1 VLGRRRLQATIFDGD
16 QVYLDHVGRN
26 TFYAF
31 LAREG
36 HDLFKDE
43 DFAQLYDQRLGRPS
57 VPPSRLCVAL
67 VLQYYDGCSDQE
79 ASDRA
84 AYDQRW
90 KVALGAAE
98 MERPFAKS
106 TLQLFRAQLLVHE
119 GARALFEASLELA
132 RRKGQ
137 LRRDGRVKLAL
148 DTTNILGRGAVMDT
162 YNLISEG
169 IRLLVKALAK
179 TKGQKPD
186 DYARS
191 QGLGRH
197 FGSSIKGESQ
207 VDWDDEDARS
217 AFLAGLVADARKAM
231 ELAGQ
236 VCQGLEKGSAAIR
249 RIEAVSQMLAAILL
263 QDVEVKRDSE
273 GDDGEPEEQVKI
285 KHNPSGQRICSVGDP
300 EMRHGRKSASK
311 RFDGHKLGLGVDV
324 ESQLIAG
331 VDVLEG
337 SAADDEGSLELAQAA
352 AQALDSE
359 ADEVEALADCAYGDG
374 ENRERFRNAG
384 IELKAKVPAPGGSGD
399 YFKKTDFVI
408 DLEAMTCTCPGG
420 QTTDVLRSMGQDS
433 GQPRQSFVFSG
444 SVCMG
449 CPLRDRCFKPSSQ
462 PRGRRVALHPQ
473 EALLQQA
480 REWRRSPDFDRFRKE
495 RQTVEH
501 RIARLVQLGMRQARY
516 VGRRKTLFQALIT
529 ATVANLTLIAGRVA
543 AEDAPGHSDGHLLR
557 SIAGVHAFL
566 SVVQTFL
573 RRRWTPFAR
582 RRPVRRRP
590 AVSRSLLPSPVMKA
604 SFRPQL

>member
-1 VLGRRRLQATIFDGD
+1 MLGRRSPQASIFDGD
-16 QVYLDHVGRN
+16 RVYLDHVGRN

-43 DFAQLYDQRLGRPS
+43 DFAPLYHDRLGRPS
-57 VPPSRLCVAL
+57 VPPSRLCLAL
-67 VLQYYDGCSDQE
+67 ILQYYDGCSDQE

-90 KVALGAAE
+90 KVALGAEE
-98 MERPFAKS
+98 MERPFVKS

-119 GARALFEASLELA
+119 KARALFEASLELA

-148 DTTNILGRGAVMDT
+148 DTSNILGRGAVMDT

-169 IRLLVKALAK
+169 IRLLVRALAK
-179 TKGQKPD
+179 AKGQKPD
-186 DYARS
+186 EYARS

-197 FGSSIKGESQ
+197 LGSSIKGESQ
-207 VDWDDEDARS
+207 VDWDDEGARS
-217 AFLAGLVADARKAM
+217 AFLAGLVADARRAM

-236 VCQGLEKGSAAIR
+236 VCQGLEKGSAAVR

-263 QDVEVKRDSE
+263 QDVEIERKSE
-273 GDDGEPEEQVKI
+273 DDDGEPEEQVKI
-285 KHNPSGQRICSVGDP
+285 KHNPSGQRICSVSDP

-337 SAADDEGSLELAQAA
+337 SAADDEGSLELAQASA
-352 AQALDSE
+352 VALDVE
-359 ADEVEALADCAYGDG
+359 PDEVEALADCAYGDG
-374 ENRERFRNAG
+374 QNRERFREAG

-420 QTTDVLRSMGQDS
+420 QTTDVLRGMGRDS
-433 GQPRQSFVFSG
+433 GQARHSFVFTG
-444 SVCMG
+444 KVCSA
-449 CPLRDRCFKPSSQ
+449 CPLRERCFKSTQ

-480 REWRRSPDFDRFRKE
+480 REWQRSPDFDRFRKE

-501 RIARLVQLGMRQARY
+501 RIARLMQLGMRQARY

-529 ATVANLTLIAGRVA
+529 AAVANLTLIAGRMA
-543 AEDAPGHSDGHLLR
+543 AESAPGHPHGHLIGSLAPVRALLGVFQGLLR
-557 SIAGVHAFL
+557 
-566 SVVQTFL
+566 QP
-573 RRRWTPFAR
+573 WTPFAR
-582 RRPVRRRP
+582 RWHVQRRP
-590 AVSRSLLPSPVMKA
+590 GADRSPLPLFVTKA
-604 SFRPQL
+604 GFRPTF

>member
-1 VLGRRRLQATIFDGD
+1 VLGRRNPQIGLFDGD
-16 QVYLDHVGRN
+16 RVYLEHVGRN

-43 DFAQLYDQRLGRPS
+43 DFASLYDQRLGRPS

-67 VLQYYDGCSDQE
+67 ILQYYDGCSDQE

-90 KVALGAAE
+90 KVALGAGE

-119 GARALFEASLELA
+119 KARALFESSLELA

-169 IRLLVKALAK
+169 VRLLVKALARA
-179 TKGQKPD
+179 KGQKPD
-186 DYARS
+186 EYARS

-207 VDWDDEDARS
+207 VDWDDEGARS
-217 AFLAGLVADARKAM
+217 AFLAGLVADARRAM

-236 VCQGLEKGSAAIR
+236 VCQGLEEGGTAVR
-249 RIEAVSQMLAAILL
+249 RIEAVSQMLASILL
-263 QDVEVKRDSE
+263 QDVEVGRESK
-273 GDDGEPEEQVKI
+273 DDGGEPGEQVKI

-311 RFDGHKLGLGVDV
+311 RFDGHKLGIGVDV

-337 SAADDEGSLELAQAA
+337 SAADDEGSLELAQRSAE
-352 AQALDSE
+352 ALDAE
-359 ADEVEALADCAYGDG
+359 PDEVEVLADCAYGDG
-374 ENRERFRNAG
+374 DNRARFQEAG
-384 IELKAKVPAPGGSGD
+384 IDLKAKVPGPGGSGD

-420 QTTDVLRSMGQDS
+420 QTTDVLRSMGQEA

-444 SVCMG
+444 SVCVG
-449 CPLRDRCFKPSSQ
+449 CPLRERCFKLSPQ

-480 REWRRSPDFDRFRKE
+480 REWRRSPDFDRFRKQ
-495 RQTVEH
+495 RQAVEH
-501 RIARLVQLGMRQARY
+501 RIARMVQLGIRQARY
-516 VGRRKTLFQALIT
+516 CGRRKTLFQALLT
-529 ATVANLTLIAGRVA
+529 ATVANLTLIAGRMSAEDPSQGHLTGSADAVGILLGVLQALWVA
-543 AEDAPGHSDGHLLR
+543 ASAR
-557 SIAGVHAFL
+557 F
-566 SVVQTFL
+566 T
-573 RRRWTPFAR
+573 R
-582 RRPVRRRP
+582 RRPSRRYPR
-590 AVSRSLLPSPVMKA
+590 AIYLGSAPSSAKTR
-604 SFRPQL
+604 FRPQF

>member
-1 VLGRRRLQATIFDGD
+1 VLGRRRPQATIFDGD

-36 HDLFKDE
+36 HQLFKDE
-43 DFAQLYDQRLGRPS
+43 DFAPLYHERLGRPS
-57 VPPSRLCVAL
+57 APPSRLCVAL
-67 VLQYYDGCSDQE
+67 ILQYYDGCSDQE

-90 KVALGAAE
+90 KVALGTSE

-119 GARALFEASLELA
+119 KARALFEASLELA

-169 IRLLVKALAK
+169 IRLLVKALARA
-179 TKGQKPD
+179 KGQKPEE
-186 DYARS
+186 YARS

-207 VDWDDEDARS
+207 VDWDDEGARS
-217 AFLAGLVADARKAM
+217 AFLAGLVADARRAI

-236 VCQGLEKGSAAIR
+236 VCQGLEKGSAAVR

-263 QDVEVKRDSE
+263 QDVEVERKAE
-273 GDDGEPEEQVKI
+273 GGEGEPVEQVKI
-285 KHNPSGQRICSVGDP
+285 RHNPSGQRICSVSDP

-311 RFDGHKLGLGVDV
+311 RFDGHKLGIGVDV

-331 VDVLEG
+331 VDVMEG
-337 SAADDEGSLELAQAA
+337 SAADDKGSLELAQTSAE
-352 AQALDSE
+352 ALDAE

-384 IELKAKVPAPGGSGD
+384 IELKAKVPAPSGSGD
-399 YFKKTDFVI
+399 YFKKADFMI

-433 GQPRQSFVFSG
+433 GQPRQSFVFAG
-444 SVCMG
+444 KVCSA
-449 CPLRDRCFKPSSQ
+449 CPLRERCFKPTQ
-462 PRGRRVALHPQ
+462 PRGRRVTLHPQ

-480 REWRRSPDFDRFRKE
+480 REWQRSPDFDRFRKE

-516 VGRRKTLFQALIT
+516 VGRCKTLFQALIT
-529 ATVANLTLIAGRVA
+529 ATVANLTLIAGRMA
-543 AEDAPGHSDGHLLR
+543 ADGAPGHPDGHLL
-557 SIAGVHAFL
+557 SSLAGIHAFL
-566 SVVQTFL
+566 SALQRFL
-573 RRRWTPFAR
+573 RQRWSPFSRRWPF
-582 RRPVRRRP
+582 RRRP
-590 AVSRSLLPSPVMKA
+590 AVSRSPFLLLVTKA
-604 SFRPQL
+604 DFRPQL

>member
-1 VLGRRRLQATIFDGD
+1 VLGHRSPQASIFDGD
-16 QVYLDHVGRN
+16 RVYLNHVGRN

-43 DFAQLYDQRLGRPS
+43 DFAGLYDQRLGRPS
-57 VPPSRLCVAL
+57 VPPSLLCVAL

-79 ASDRA
+79 ASDRG

-90 KVALGAAE
+90 KVALGAEE

-119 GARALFEASLELA
+119 KARALFEASLELA

-137 LRRDGRVKLAL
+137 LRRDGRVRLAL

-169 IRLLVKALAK
+169 IRLMVMALARA
-179 TKGQKPD
+179 KGQKPD
-186 DYARS
+186 EYAS
-191 QGLGRH
+191 NHGLGRH

-207 VDWDDEDARS
+207 VDWDDEGARS
-217 AFLAGLVADARKAM
+217 VFLAGLVADARLAVD
-231 ELAGQ
+231 LAGQ
-236 VCQGLEKGSAAIR
+236 VCQGLEKDSAAVR

-263 QDVEVKRDSE
+263 QDVEVERGE
-273 GDDGEPEEQVKI
+273 GETAERVKI
-285 KHNPSGQRICSVGDP
+285 KHNPSGQRICSVSDP

-311 RFDGHKLGLGVDV
+311 RFDGHKVGIGVDV

-337 SAADDEGSLELAQAA
+337 SAADDEGSLELAQASA
-352 AQALDSE
+352 AALD
-359 ADEVEALADCAYGDG
+359 AKPDEVEALADCAYGDG
-374 ENRERFRNAG
+374 QNRERFREAG
-384 IELKAKVPAPGGSGD
+384 IELKAKVPAPGGSKE

-420 QTTDVLRSMGQDS
+420 QTTDVLRGMGQDS
-433 GQPRQSFVFSG
+433 GQARQSFVFAG
-444 SVCMG
+444 KVCG
-449 CPLRDRCFKPSSQ
+449 ACPLRERCFKATQ
-462 PRGRRVALHPQ
+462 ARGRRVALHPQ

-480 REWRRSPDFDRFRKE
+480 REWQRSPDFDRFRKE

-501 RIARLVQLGMRQARY
+501 RFARLVQLGMRQARY
-516 VGRRKTLFQALIT
+516 VGLRKTLFQALIT
-529 ATVANLTLIAGRVA
+529 ATVANLTLIAGRTA
-543 AEDAPGHSDGHLLR
+543 SDGEPGHSDSLLMGTLAAVR
-557 SIAGVHAFL
+557 ALLDVHRTLSGQLWARFAGRYHF
-566 SVVQTFL
+566 
-573 RRRWTPFAR
+573 W
-582 RRPVRRRP
+582 RRP
-590 AVSRSLLPSPVMKA
+590 AASRSSLPLFVTKA
-604 SFRPQL
+604 GFRPQF

>member
-1 VLGRRRLQATIFDGD
+1 MLGRRSPQIGIFDGD
-16 QVYLDHVGRN
+16 RVYLDHVGRN

-43 DFAQLYDQRLGRPS
+43 DFAPLYHDRLGRPS
-57 VPPSRLCVAL
+57 VPPSRLCLAL
-67 VLQYYDGCSDQE
+67 ILQYYDGCSDQE

-90 KVALGAAE
+90 KVALGAEE
-98 MERPFAKS
+98 MERPFVKS

-119 GARALFEASLELA
+119 KARELFAASLELA

-169 IRLLVKALAK
+169 VRLLVKALAK
-179 TKGQKPD
+179 AKGRKPD
-186 DYARS
+186 EYARD

-207 VDWDDEDARS
+207 VDWDDEGSRS
-217 AFLAGLVADARKAM
+217 AFLAGLVVDARRAM

-236 VCQGLEKGSAAIR
+236 VCQGLEKGSAAVR

-263 QDVEVKRDSE
+263 QDVEIERKSE

-311 RFDGHKLGLGVDV
+311 RFDGHKLGIGVDV

-337 SAADDEGSLELAQAA
+337 SAADDEGSLELAQASA
-352 AQALDSE
+352 E
-359 ADEVEALADCAYGDG
+359 AVDAEPDEVEVLADCAYGDG
-374 ENRERFRNAG
+374 DNRARFREAG
-384 IELKAKVPAPGGSGD
+384 IDLKAKVPAPGGSGD

-420 QTTDVLRSMGQDS
+420 QTTDVLRPMGQDS
-433 GQPRQSFVFSG
+433 GQPRQSFVFAG
-444 SVCMG
+444 PVCSA
-449 CPLRDRCFKPSSQ
+449 CPLRQRCFKLTQ

-501 RIARLVQLGMRQARY
+501 RIARLMQLGMRQARY

-529 ATVANLTLIAGRVA
+529 ATVANLTLIAGRMA
-543 AEDAPGHSDGHLLR
+543 AEGAPGDSDGRLPGSLAGLR
-557 SIAGVHAFL
+557 ALF
-566 SVVQTFL
+566 SVLQTFL
-573 RRRWTPFAR
+573 RRERTPFAHR
-582 RRPVRRRP
+582 WPARRRP
-590 AVSRSLLPSPVMKA
+590 AVSR
-604 SFRPQL
+604 PQLPAFVTKARFRLQL

>member
-1 VLGRRRLQATIFDGD
+1 VLGRRNPQTSFFDGD
-16 QVYLDHVGRN
+16 RVYLDHVGRN

-36 HDLFKDE
+36 QELFKDG
-43 DFAQLYDQRLGRPS
+43 DFAELYDKRLGRPS

-67 VLQYYDGCSDQE
+67 ILQYYDGCSDQE

-90 KVALGAAE
+90 KVALGAEE
-98 MERPFAKS
+98 MERPFVKS

-119 GARALFEASLELA
+119 KARAVFESSLELA

-137 LRRDGRVKLAL
+137 LRRDGRVRLAL

-179 TKGQKPD
+179 AKGQKPD
-186 DYARS
+186 EYARN

-207 VDWDDEDARS
+207 VDWDDEGARS
-217 AFLAGLVADARKAM
+217 AFLAGLVADARRAL
-231 ELAGQ
+231 ELARQ
-236 VCQGLEKGSAAIR
+236 VCQGLEKDSTAVR

-263 QDVEVKRDSE
+263 QDVEVERESE
-273 GDDGEPEEQVKI
+273 DEDGGPKEQVKI

-311 RFDGHKLGLGVDV
+311 RFDGHKLGIGVDV

-337 SAADDEGSLELAQAA
+337 SAADDEGSLELAQASA
-352 AQALDSE
+352 KALD
-359 ADEVEALADCAYGDG
+359 AKPDEVEALADCAYGDG
-374 ENRERFRNAG
+374 ENRERFREAG
-384 IELKAKVPAPGGSGD
+384 IDLKAKVPAPGGSGD

-408 DLEAMTCTCPGG
+408 DRA
-420 QTTDVLRSMGQDS
+420 
-433 GQPRQSFVFSG
+433 PRTQ
-444 SVCMG
+444 
-449 CPLRDRCFKPSSQ
+449 K
-462 PRGRRVALHPQ
+462 
-473 EALLQQA
+473 
-480 REWRRSPDFDRFRKE
+480 
-495 RQTVEH
+495 
-501 RIARLVQLGMRQARY
+501 
-516 VGRRKTLFQALIT
+516 
-529 ATVANLTLIAGRVA
+529 
-543 AEDAPGHSDGHLLR
+543 DG
-557 SIAGVHAFL
+557 F
-566 SVVQTFL
+566 
-573 RRRWTPFAR
+573 
-582 RRPVRRRP
+582 
-590 AVSRSLLPSPVMKA
+590 M
-604 SFRPQL
+604 

>member
-1 VLGRRRLQATIFDGD
+1 VLGRRSPQATIDGD

-36 HDLFKDE
+36 HELFKDE
-43 DFAQLYDQRLGRPS
+43 DFALLYHERLGRPS

-90 KVALGAAE
+90 KLALGAEE
-98 MERPFAKS
+98 MERPFVKS

-119 GARALFEASLELA
+119 KARALFDASLELA

-137 LRRDGRVKLAL
+137 LRRDGRVRLAL
-148 DTTNILGRGAVMDT
+148 DTSNILGRGAVMDT

-169 IRLLVKALAK
+169 IRLLVRALAK
-179 TKGQKPD
+179 AKGQRPD

-207 VDWDDEDARS
+207 VDWDDEGARS
-217 AFLAGLVADARKAM
+217 AFLAGLVADARRAV
-231 ELAGQ
+231 ELAEQ
-236 VCQGLEKGSAAIR
+236 VCQGLEKGSAAVR

-263 QDVEVKRDSE
+263 QDVEVKRESE

-285 KHNPSGQRICSVGDP
+285 KHNPSGQRICSVSDP

-311 RFDGHKLGLGVDV
+311 RFDGHKIGIGVDV

-337 SAADDEGSLELAQAA
+337 SAADDEGSLELAQASA
-352 AQALDSE
+352 EALGAE
-359 ADEVEALADCAYGDG
+359 LNEVEALADCAYGDG
-374 ENRERFRNAG
+374 ENRQRFRDAG
-384 IELKAKVPAPGGSGD
+384 IELKAKVPAPGGNGE

-433 GQPRQSFVFSG
+433 GRPRQSFVFAG
-444 SVCMG
+444 TVCSG
-449 CPLRDRCFKPSSQ
+449 CPLRERCFKPTQ

-480 REWRRSPDFDRFRKE
+480 REWQRSPDFDRFRKE

-501 RIARLVQLGMRQARY
+501 RIARLIQLGMRQARY

-529 ATVANLTLIAGRVA
+529 ATVANLTLIAGRMPA
-543 AEDAPGHSDGHLLR
+543 TGGPGHLNGHLLGSLAPLR
-557 SIAGVHAFL
+557 PFLGVLQAL
-566 SVVQTFL
+566 L
-573 RRRWTPFAR
+573 RHPWTPYARRW
-582 RRPVRRRP
+582 PVRRRT
-590 AVSRSLLPSPVMKA
+590 ADSRPPLPSLVIKA
-604 SFRPQL
+604 TFRPQF

>member
-1 VLGRRRLQATIFDGD
+1 VLGRRNPQIGLFDGD
-16 QVYLDHVGRN
+16 RVYLEHVGRN

-43 DFAQLYDQRLGRPS
+43 DYAQLYDQRLGRPS

-67 VLQYYDGCSDQE
+67 ILQYYEGCSDQE

-90 KVALGAAE
+90 KVALGAGE

-119 GARALFEASLELA
+119 KARALFESSLELA

-169 IRLLVKALAK
+169 VRLLVKALARA
-179 TKGQKPD
+179 KGQKPD
-186 DYARS
+186 EYACS

-207 VDWDDEDARS
+207 VDWDDEGARS
-217 AFLAGLVADARKAM
+217 AFLASLVADARRAL

-236 VCQGLEKGSAAIR
+236 VCQGLEKDSAAVR
-249 RIEAVSQMLAAILL
+249 RIEAVSQMLASILL
-263 QDVEVKRDSE
+263 QDVEVVRESK
-273 GDDGEPEEQVKI
+273 DDGGEPKELVKI

-311 RFDGHKLGLGVDV
+311 RFDGHKLGIGVDV

-337 SAADDEGSLELAQAA
+337 SAADDEGSLELAQASA
-352 AQALDSE
+352 EALDTE
-359 ADEVEALADCAYGDG
+359 PDEVEVLADCAYGDG
-374 ENRERFRNAG
+374 ENRARFQEAG
-384 IELKAKVPAPGGSGD
+384 IDLKAKVPAPGGSGD

-408 DLEAMTCTCPGG
+408 DLETMTCTCPGG
-420 QTTDVLRSMGQDS
+420 QTTDVLRSAGQEA
-433 GQPRQSFVFSG
+433 GQPRQNFVFDG
-444 SVCMG
+444 RVCG
-449 CPLRDRCFKPSSQ
+449 ACPLREHCFKLTQ

-480 REWRRSPDFDRFRKE
+480 REWQRSPDFDRFRKQ

-501 RIARLVQLGMRQARY
+501 RIARMVQLGMRQARY
-516 VGRRKTLFQALIT
+516 CGRRKTLFQALLT
-529 ATVANLTLIAGRVA
+529 ATVANLTLIAGRMSAEGPSQGYLTSSADAVGTLPGVLQALWGA
-543 AEDAPGHSDGHLLR
+543 ASA
-557 SIAGVHAFL
+557 VF
-566 SVVQTFL
+566 T
-573 RRRWTPFAR
+573 R
-582 RRPVRRRP
+582 RRPSRRYPRP
-590 AVSRSLLPSPVMKA
+590 IRLGSPL
-604 SFRPQL
+604 SFTKTRFRLQF

>member
-1 VLGRRRLQATIFDGD
+1 
-16 QVYLDHVGRN
+16 VG
-26 TFYAF
+26 
-31 LAREG
+31 LI
-36 HDLFKDE
+36 
-43 DFAQLYDQRLGRPS
+43 
-57 VPPSRLCVAL
+57 
-67 VLQYYDGCSDQE
+67 LQYYDGCSDQE

-90 KVALGAAE
+90 KVALGAEE

-106 TLQLFRAQLLVHE
+106 TLQLFRAQLLVNE
-119 GARALFEASLELA
+119 GARALFDASLELA

-148 DTTNILGRGAVMDT
+148 DTSNILGRGAVMDT

-179 TKGQKPD
+179 AKGQKPD
-186 DYARS
+186 EYARS
-191 QGLGRH
+191 HGLGRH
-197 FGSSIKGESQ
+197 YGSSIKGESQ
-207 VDWDDEDARS
+207 VDWDDEGARS
-217 AFLAGLVADARKAM
+217 AFLAGLVADARRAM

-236 VCQGLEKGSAAIR
+236 VCQGLEKDSSAVR

-263 QDVEVKRDSE
+263 QDVEIKRESE
-273 GDDGEPEEQVKI
+273 GGEGEPKEQVKI

-311 RFDGHKLGLGVDV
+311 RFDGHKIGVGVDV

-337 SAADDEGSLELAQAA
+337 SAADDEGSLELAQASA
-352 AQALDSE
+352 KALDAE

-374 ENRERFRNAG
+374 ENRERFREAG
-384 IELKAKVPAPGGSGD
+384 IDLKAKVPAPGGCGE

-408 DLEAMTCTCPGG
+408 NLEAMTCTCPGG
-420 QTTDVLRSMGQDS
+420 QTTDVLRPMGQDS
-433 GQPRQSFVFSG
+433 GQPRQSFVFDG
-444 SVCMG
+444 KVCG
-449 CPLRDRCFKPSSQ
+449 ACPLRERCFKPTQ

-480 REWRRSPDFDRFRKE
+480 REWQGSPDFDRFRKE

-501 RIARLVQLGMRQARY
+501 RIARLMQLGMRQARY

-529 ATVANLTLIAGRVA
+529 ATVANLTLIAGRTT
-543 AEDAPGHSDGHLLR
+543 AEGASGHPDRHLLGSLAAVR
-557 SIAGVHAFL
+557 ASLGALQAL
-566 SVVQTFL
+566 L
-573 RRRWTPFAR
+573 RQSWGRFTRRW
-582 RRPVRRRP
+582 PVRPRTADSRP
-590 AVSRSLLPSPVMKA
+590 PLPSLVMKA
-604 SFRPQL
+604 GFRPAL